1 MSASTLSSGG
11 EPRGHAATPANEWTL
26 KRNCSFSPMQLLKVY
41 ASLCVISLGIA
52 TYFWLLGATLV
63 MPFAWAELLAF
74 GAALFVY
81 ARHAADCEHIT
92 LERGRMAV
100 ELVVGSRVER
110 TEFEPQEVR
119 VQVRLDPRSL
129 IELSGQG
136 RRVAVGRFVRPE
148 SRSALAEELRS
159 ALRRSRAPVDHDG
172 A

>member
-1 MSASTLSSGG
+1 
-11 EPRGHAATPANEWTL
+11 
-26 KRNCSFSPMQLLKVY
+26 
-41 ASLCVISLGIA
+41 
-52 TYFWLLGATLV
+52 
-63 MPFAWAELLAF
+63 
-74 GAALFVY
+74 
-81 ARHAADCEHIT
+81 
-92 LERGRMAV
+92 MAV